1 MRVSIDV
8 LRQAV
13 KSVLPLTGESF
24 KGKGTGGF
32 VILENSMYLVSGSF
46 SNRFA
51 GARVCDE
58 PDEELVDKWFFV
70 SDLSLFLGATHSSD
84 YVDITFNKEKNTILV
99 KCGRPYKNMPY
110 TATFDV
116 AKSINLPPL
125 SSGMQMYDMSIMK
138 TIASASHTSMDNRLN
153 GVYMTGGSDIE
164 MICTDGFLVAY
175 TKFKNE
181 LSYNFAVL
189 VPSDYLSYVGRV
201 YWNTYPRMHVVDNK
215 LYFVSDDCFAI
226 GNTLQHETYPAK
238 PILDFYSN
246 VEFGREASIDA
257 LDLADKLTALT
268 GVDQRFDRDF
278 IDVSAIKFE
287 FDDERGDLFLSA
299 QSKERGDSGFYL
311 SADGLTYSC
320 ILNGHLAK
328 KATQLLRDVN
338 TSKLLFSPADG
349 QNLML
354 VRPSDSDSLI
364 VGIVPMSH

>member
-1 MRVSIDV
+1 MRVSIDI

-13 KSVLPLTGESF
+13 KSVLPLAGESY
-24 KGKGTGGF
+24 KGKGTGGL
-32 VILENSMYLVSGSF
+32 VILENSMWLVTGSF
-46 SNRFA
+46 SHRLA
-51 GARVCDE
+51 AARVCDE
-58 PDEELVDKWFFV
+58 PDDELVDKWFFI
-70 SDLSLFLGATHSSD
+70 SDLSLFLGATHSSE
-84 YVDITFNKEKNTILV
+84 YVDITFNKDKNAILI
-99 KCGRPYKNMPY
+99 KCGRSYKNMTY
-110 TATFDV
+110 TTAFDV

-125 SSGMQMYDMSIMK
+125 SSGMQMHDMSIMK
-138 TIASASHTSMDNRLN
+138 TIASASHTSLDNRLH
-153 GVYMTGGSDIE
+153 GVYMLGQDNIE

-175 TKFKNE
+175 TKMKNE
-181 LSYNFAVL
+181 LTYNFTIL
-189 VPSDYLSYVGRV
+189 VPADYLNYVGRV
-201 YWNTYPRMHVVDNK
+201 YWNTYPRMHIVDNK
-215 LYFVSDDCFAI
+215 LYFVSDDFFAI

-246 VEFGREASIDA
+246 IEFGHEASIDA

-268 GVDQRFDRDF
+268 GIDQRFDRDF

-299 QSKERGDSGFYL
+299 QSKERGDGGFYI
-311 SADGLTYSC
+311 STSGLTYNC

-338 TSKLLFSPADG
+338 TSNLLFSPADG